1 MALVNAPQIIT
12 NGLVFCYDMFNA
24 KSFKGAPTTNY
35 AHDQNPRLGDTAYSA
50 YSATSSG
57 TWNAKHPDAI
67 RVYNKAGQE
76 LSGYVNT
83 GVTDWTNTYHAIW
96 TYDYDLDKPVVTM
109 RDYDGQWKAKS
120 WGTGQTY
127 ASMGLSAGS
136 TYTISWLQWTDD
148 LGKSANAGLY
158 SNIGF
163 GDGLSND
170 KGATAYNTKIRT
182 WQRVYATF
190 TVNGTSNLASGISA
204 YMYGHYGPRGTLKIA
219 DVQIEVGSV
228 PSRFSDTLT
237 RSNTQSVVDLTGN
250 NIATVSSL
258 TYASN
263 NTFSF
268 NGSNSFSLP
277 TINFSAGQTIEIWM
291 KPTEADSVRRNPYNQ
306 AYAGF
311 GTWTHE
317 PSGTINYYY
326 GDGGADNSPY
336 IGHSSS
342 FTVGQ
347 NEIACVCTTRDTSTS
362 YWYKNGVQ
370 DTSYA
375 HSYGTLTATAGNI
388 TIGSGYAGGFLG
400 DIYAV
405 KLYNRALT
413 PAEVKRNFDAL
424 KGKFGL

>member
-1 MALVNAPQIIT
+1 MALVNAPQIVT

-35 AHDQNPRLGDTAYSA
+35 AWSQNPRRGDITYSV
-50 YSATSSG
+50 YSATSAG

-67 RVYNKAGQE
+67 RVFNKDGTDI
-76 LSGYVNT
+76 SGYVNT

-96 TYDYDLDKPVVTM
+96 TYDYDLDRPVVTM
-109 RDYDGQWKAKS
+109 RDFDGQWKAKS

-127 ASMGLSAGS
+127 ASMGLAAGS

-170 KGATAYNTKIRT
+170 KGATAYNTKVRT

-190 TVNGTSNLASGISA
+190 TVNGTSSLTSGLSA
-204 YMYGHYGPRGTLKIA
+204 YMYGQDGPRGTLKIA

-237 RSNTQSVVDLTGN
+237 RSNTQSIVNLAGN
-250 NIATVSSL
+250 SIATVSTL
-258 TYASN
+258 TYAPD

-268 NGSNSFSLP
+268 NGSANYIAVNSIANSGNSPRSVFAWIKTTTGGCIFSSGTALP
-277 TINFSAGQTIEIWM
+277 TQAFNLVTYGSSKVGVMGYNNDFY
-291 KPTEADSVRRNPYNQ
+291 PTSGANITNNVWHYVGAVAN
-306 AYAGF
+306 
-311 GTWTHE
+311 GT
-317 PSGTINYYY
+317 GTI
-326 GDGGADNSPY
+326 
-336 IGHSSS
+336 
-342 FTVGQ
+342 
-347 NEIACVCTTRDTSTS
+347 TTYVD
-362 YWYKNGVQ
+362 GVQ
-370 DTSYA
+370 DNV
-375 HSYGTLTATAGNI
+375 GNI
-388 TIGSGYAGGFLG
+388 TYSTTGQNNFVGKSNHAGAESYWNGNIGVVHY
-400 DIYAV
+400 
-405 KLYNRALT
+405 YNKALT
-413 PAEVKRNFDAL
+413 AAEVKQNFNAL

>member
-35 AHDQNPRLGDTAYSA
+35 AHDQNPRLGDTSYSV

-67 RVYNKAGQE
+67 RVYNKAGTE

-204 YMYGHYGPRGTLKIA
+204 FMYGHYGPRGTVKIS

-228 PSRFSDTLT
+228 PSRFNDGLT

-250 NIATVSSL
+250 NAVTVAGL
-258 TYASN
+258 TYAN
-263 NTFSF
+263 DNTFSF
-268 NGSNSFSLP
+268 NGSSNYTSINSVSTSGNAARSVFAWIKTSTGGCIFS
-277 TINFSAGQTIEIWM
+277 
-291 KPTEADSVRRNPYNQ
+291 
-306 AYAGF
+306 
-311 GTWTHE
+311 
-317 PSGTINYYY
+317 SGTAAPSQAFNLVTY
-326 GDGGADNSPY
+326 GSSKVGVMGYNNDFYPTSGANITNNAWHYVGAVASGNGTITTYVDGVLDNTGSVTY
-336 IGHSSS
+336 S
-342 FTVGQ
+342 TVGQ
-347 NEIACVCTTRDTSTS
+347 SNFVGKSNHAGAES
-362 YWYKNGVQ
+362 YWNGSIASVH
-370 DTSYA
+370 Y
-375 HSYGTLTATAGNI
+375 
-388 TIGSGYAGGFLG
+388 
-400 DIYAV
+400 
-405 KLYNRALT
+405 YNRALLA
-413 PAEVKRNFDAL
+413 AEIKSNYNAL